1 MSRIFFTV
9 LSICMIQA
17 MAAPFTR
24 RAVPSDPACP
34 KLLDQAQ
41 QSSVAAVTALGD
53 LNPMYISSSLPRRQ
67 ALLSSQLALF
77 NANSIVGPVVLSL
90 DLASLAPAGDANST
104 ASFFAAL
111 QSAQTA
117 LSTVIGTAR
126 GNASEQALLQGSQNL
141 TQALSLAQ
149 QAVDLNC
156 VALAAPVSASGEP
169 PAAATLA

>member
-9 LSICMIQA
+9 LSIFMIQA

-41 QSSVAAVTALGD
+41 TSSVAAVTALGD
-53 LNPMYISSSLPRRQ
+53 LNPVNDVFGTGQS
-67 ALLSSQLALF
+67 LLSSQLALF
-77 NANSIVGPVVLSL
+77 NANSIVGPVVLSF
-90 DLASLAPAGDANST
+90 DLASLAPAGGANST

-111 QSAQTA
+111 KSAQTA

-156 VALAAPVSASGEP
+156 VALAAPASASGES
-169 PAAATLA
+169 PAAATVA